1 EIYDMESMSETHTM
15 LRGEQKEQSRWSR
28 TVLFGLGLLALT
40 AVAVG
45 AAVFSSNNRASV
57 HNSSA
62 KVVQLSE
69 DDVWSAV
76 LSPNAMK
83 QYEQEKA
90 ASKEVDKAEAVD
102 KAAAEAAIQR
112 EQAASKVE
120 EAMKQAVTKAKA
132 TAQQAEDKASAT
144 FQAGADKAAS
154 AVKGAQA
161 QAESAVK
168 SAQSQAASSMKDA
181 QNKMTEAKKDPVAA
195 AQAMMQ
201 KLVGGD
207 KMDQAKDAAAKSAK
221 SVEVLNMEP

>member
-1 EIYDMESMSETHTM
+1 MARQLEQEIYDMESMSETHTM

-28 TVLFGLGLLALT
+28 TDWSPGRTVQTVLFGLGLLALT

-45 AAVFSSNNRASV
+45 AAVFSSNNRVSL
-57 HNSSA
+57 HKSSD

-90 ASKEVDKAEAVD
+90 ASKEVDKAEEVD
-102 KAAAEAAIQR
+102 KAAAAAALQR
-112 EQAASKVE
+112 EKAASKVE
-120 EAMKQAVTKAKA
+120 EAMKQAVSQAKN
-132 TAQQAEDKASAT
+132 TVQQAEDKVSAT

-154 AVKGAQA
+154 AVQSAQS

-168 SAQSQAASSMKDA
+168 SAQSQAQSHVTQVQKDA
-181 QNKMTEAKKDPVAA
+181 AEA
-195 AQAMMQ
+195 AQKMMQ
-201 KLVGGD
+201 NLVGGD
-207 KMDQAKDAAAKSAK
+207 TKDGFTT
-221 SVEVLNMEP
+221 V